1 MKDVIFLTGGARS
14 GKSAFALDCAAR
26 YGRKAFLATAEAF
39 DEEMARRIRKH
50 REERGA
56 SFVTIEEPLDIDR
69 ALLKLPPDIDVV
81 VLDCLTVW
89 LGNLMHRVGR
99 EREIGDRIERFLGV
113 LCKPPVNMIVVTN
126 EVGMGIVPENAMA
139 RDFRDMAG
147 SLNRK
152 AAAVS
157 TEAWLLCSGLPLRLK

>member
-1 MKDVIFLTGGARS
+1 MRNVIFLTGGARS
-14 GKSAFALDCAAR
+14 GKSAFALDCAAK
-26 YGRKAFLATAEAF
+26 YERKAFLATAEAF

-69 ALLKLPPDIDVV
+69 ELLTLPPDIDVV

-89 LGNLMHRVGR
+89 VGNLMHGIDR
-99 EREIGDRIERFLGV
+99 EREIGDRIERFLNV
-113 LCKPPVNMIVVTN
+113 LREPPVNMIVVTN

-139 RDFRDMAG
+139 RAFRDMAG

-152 AAAVS
+152 AAAIA